1 MLLKPQLMY
10 TGIRVKNLDE
20 SLKFYTEVMGMKIK
34 ERYPIDV
41 NNSEVAVVVS
51 KDGGPEIELNYYKE
65 GSKFNE
71 PYSSGQELDHL
82 AFWLGEDYDS
92 FLAEA
97 KKKGYD
103 TVLEVKIPPNHRHA
117 FIKDPNGIFILIA

>member
-1 MLLKPQLMY
+1 MY

-20 SLKFYTEVMGMKIK
+20 SLRFYTEVMGMKIK
-34 ERYPIDV
+34 ERYPIDA

-51 KDGGPEIELNYYKE
+51 KDGGAELELNYYKE

-82 AFWLGEDYDS
+82 AFWLGEDYDN
-92 FLAEA
+92 FLSEA
-97 KKKGYD
+97 KKKGYN
-103 TVLEVKIPPNHRHA
+103 TVLEGKSPDNHHYA